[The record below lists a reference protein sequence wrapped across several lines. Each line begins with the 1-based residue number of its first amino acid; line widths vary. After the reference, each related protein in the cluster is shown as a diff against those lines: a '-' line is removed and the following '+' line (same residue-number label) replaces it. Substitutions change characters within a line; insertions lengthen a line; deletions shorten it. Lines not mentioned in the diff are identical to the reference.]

1 MIEDKKIR
9 DLSGNLYSK
18 EELLSKLKEY
28 DKQGY
33 DFYIGT
39 DSQVFAEHVSV
50 VTAICPR
57 ITNNGLNRC
66 GRVFHFK
73 EKLDPEN
80 FKTLRMR
87 MLFEA
92 YRSIE
97 VAMDIESHI
106 KNKIAIHLDIGDSN
120 RSDTRIFKS
129 ELLYLVT
136 SQGYECKIKPDS
148 WAATGPADKF
158 SKS

>member
-1 MIEDKKIR
+1 MLEDKIIK
-9 DLSGNLYSK
+9 DLSGNIYSK
-18 EELLSKLKEY
+18 QDLIDKIKEY
-28 DKQGY
+28 DKDGY

-39 DSQVFAEHVSV
+39 DSQVFCEHVSV

-57 ITNNGLNRC
+57 ITRDGLNRC

-73 EKLDPEN
+73 EKLEPEN

-97 VAMDIESHI
+97 VAMDIENFI
-106 KNKIAIHLDIGDSN
+106 KNKIAIHLDIGESL